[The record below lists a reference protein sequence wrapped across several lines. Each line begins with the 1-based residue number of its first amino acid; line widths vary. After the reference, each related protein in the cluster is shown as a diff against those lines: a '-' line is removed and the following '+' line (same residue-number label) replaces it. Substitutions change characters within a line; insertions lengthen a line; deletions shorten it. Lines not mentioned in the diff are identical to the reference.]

1 MLENMLWELYLLL
14 SLDLI
19 KLARPNHY
27 LNQPM
32 NKKILVIEDEVQICA
47 NIQQILS
54 LSDFNAITANNGLD
68 GLQLAKTEKPDLICC
83 DVMMPEL
90 DGYGV
95 LTALRQDPLTESIPV
110 IFLTAKVD
118 RGDVRQGME
127 LGADDYLTKPF
138 SPEELLKAIKIRL
151 ARIEK
156 PTLIKQQYEQEHQ
169 QNANLKQQMQVNS
182 QKLQESQNLA
192 EVCNDVLQKL
202 LQDLGNPL
210 SNINMAIYMLRKAQS
225 DVERDR
231 YLSIL
236 QQEYAREM
244 MLLNEM
250 KNLQTLLTPEN
261 SKILQQLNLL
271 NHSI

>member
-1 MLENMLWELYLLL
+1 
-14 SLDLI
+14 
-19 KLARPNHY
+19 
-27 LNQPM
+27 M
-32 NKKILVIEDEVQICA
+32 NKKILIIEDEAQICS

-54 LSDFNAITANNGLD
+54 FSDFNAITANNGLE
-68 GLQLAKTEKPDLICC
+68 GLRLAKTEQPDLICC

-95 LTALRQDPLTESIPV
+95 LTALRQDPVTESIPV

-118 RGDVRQGME
+118 RGDLRQGME

-138 SPEELLKAIKIRL
+138 SMDELLKAIQVRL
-151 ARIEK
+151 NRVEK

-169 QNANLKQQMQVNS
+169 QNTKLKQQIEINS
-182 QKLQESQNLA
+182 QKLQESQHLA
-192 EVCNDVLQKL
+192 EICNDVLQKL

-210 SNINMAIYMLRKAQS
+210 SNINMAIYMLKKAQS

-261 SKILQQLNLL
+261 AKILQNFNVL
-271 NHSI
+271 NHSK